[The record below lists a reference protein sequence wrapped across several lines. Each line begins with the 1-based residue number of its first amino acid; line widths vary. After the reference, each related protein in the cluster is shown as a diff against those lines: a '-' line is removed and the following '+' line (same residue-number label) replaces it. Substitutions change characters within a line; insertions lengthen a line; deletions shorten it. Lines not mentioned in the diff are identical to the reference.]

1 MDLAEPPQEVYT
13 WELPDLIDKTSW
25 VEVNALEH
33 LDEEEHHQTE
43 KRVTEVRKWE
53 LFSVCMLIDGVQ
65 GWLSGSFSDDDE
77 QELWDVLGSNPALH
91 PWMNDL
97 KKKCCHWPH
106 IVCV

>member
-43 KRVTEVRKWE
+43 KRVTEVRK
-53 LFSVCMLIDGVQ
+53 
-65 GWLSGSFSDDDE
+65 
-77 QELWDVLGSNPALH
+77 
-91 PWMNDL
+91 
-97 KKKCCHWPH
+97 
-106 IVCV
+106 